1 MVCRVPAL
9 ALLMTMSSPG
19 FAATIFVPEDFPTV
33 QQALNAAND
42 AGGDVISVGGT
53 YIGDSRIVEVNK
65 PVRIEGRG
73 SKVESPMIVVLSDGV
88 EIFNMSFSKA
98 NNLDYYFG
106 SSRFNTCLI
115 GVVDSS
121 LLLESSEM
129 RPTAVNGICA
139 LNSEVTLTNVSMT
152 GEGGQRWVNIVNSS
166 LYTTSSV
173 FRDGR
178 AGSVWLNES
187 DWISEGD
194 TITSSFAYGD
204 GGAIHLSSNSSLQGT
219 GMIFE
224 GTTSLG
230 DGGAIYSLDSSVRLT
245 DASFNTFSAAALG
258 GAIFVVNSSIHLSD
272 VQFQAEND
280 ASTIISGGIIA
291 ASNSEIYADSVINSG
306 GGAVDTGGAW
316 STKSSDL
323 ILTDVTFE
331 RSTENHSPAAGGALY
346 MLEGRLMAEG
356 TVFRDTHMDGGVGA
370 ALALNGASATIG
382 ADSEV
387 YNTAAQLGAVA
398 HLENGAVLVLEQM
411 HIAETVAEQGAVVYS
426 DQSRVEMY
434 EVMVESLAVE
444 AGGLVYSVGGEAYLE
459 DVELQL
465 ARADTGLAA
474 VASDEAVLE
483 LRGVRMVR
491 SEVTGAGGIL
501 DLNKVHVTIR
511 NSWLCSR
518 IPGDAK
524 TSSLVFG
531 TELLS
536 VDIGN
541 SVFMNPMSSLGTGI
555 VIAGD
560 AMTATVVNNNFLH
573 AGSDFVVAGSNADI
587 LVVNNIFTGFGG
599 ANFKTERM
607 AEVDYNHWSD
617 SIARTDS
624 QLGGPHDLYGAPGF
638 YDTTWADCSPNLW
651 LRPGASA
658 RDSGS
663 PAYQDKDGSRSDM
676 GAFGG
681 LDSSLNDA
689 DQDGSLEDLDCNES
703 DSSIFPSAIETAGD
717 GIDQNCDGLDWISYF
732 TGGGLCSI
740 QPKASWFWGVMLVA
754 LVPLRRQRR
763 WAPATSK
770 R

>member
-33 QQALNAAND
+33 HQALKAAND

-173 FRDGR
+173 FRDGK

-230 DGGAIYSLDSSVRLT
+230 DGGAIYVKDSSVTLADT
-245 DASFNTFSAAALG
+245 SFYQFSAGVLG
-258 GAIFVVNSSIHLSD
+258 GAIYGENASIHLSD

-291 ASNSEIYADSVINSG
+291 ASKSEIYADSVINSG

-316 STKSSDL
+316 SVKGSDL
-323 ILTDVTFE
+323 TLTNVTFE
-331 RSTENHSPAAGGALY
+331 RSIENRIPRAGGALY
-346 MLEGRLMAEG
+346 MEVGTLWAEG

-370 ALALNGASATIG
+370 ALALNGTSATIG

-444 AGGLVYSVGGEAYLE
+444 AGGLVYSVGGEAFLE
-459 DVELQL
+459 DVVLQE
-465 ARADTGLAA
+465 AQADAGL
-474 VASDEAVLE
+474 VATASNDSVLH
-483 LRGVRMVR
+483 LSGLRMVR
-491 SEVTGAGGIL
+491 SEVSGLGGIL
-501 DLNKVHVTIR
+501 NLMNSSLTIQ
-511 NSWLCSR
+511 NSWLCARVSEELGSV
-518 IPGDAK
+518 I
-524 TSSLVFG
+524 FG
-531 TELLS
+531 VELYS
-536 VDIGN
+536 VDINN
-541 SVFMNPMSSLGTGI
+541 SVFMNPRSSDGQGI
-555 VIAGD
+555 VLSGD
-560 AMTATVVNNNFLH
+560 SMMATLFNNNFLDV
-573 AGSDFVVAGSNADI
+573 GSDFVVTGIIADI
-587 LVVNNIFTGFGG
+587 LVVNNIFSGLAR
-599 ANFKTERM
+599 ANFKTSM
-607 AEVDYNHWSD
+607 IADLDYNHWSRNIGWSD
-617 SIARTDS
+617 DTSDAGS
-624 QLGGPHDLYGAPGF
+624 HDLYGQPGF
-638 YDTTWADCSPNLW
+638 YDATWEDCSPNLW
-651 LRPGASA
+651 LRPRASA

-663 PAYQDKDGSRSDM
+663 PDYLDLDGSRSDM

-681 LDSSLNDA
+681 LDSSLD
-689 DQDGSLEDLDCNES
+689 DVDLDGSLEDVDCDDTNPN
-703 DSSIFPSAIETAGD
+703 IFPSAVETPGD
-717 GIDQNCDGLDWISYF
+717 GIDQDCDGLDWTSYF

-754 LVPLRRQRR
+754 LLPLRRQRR